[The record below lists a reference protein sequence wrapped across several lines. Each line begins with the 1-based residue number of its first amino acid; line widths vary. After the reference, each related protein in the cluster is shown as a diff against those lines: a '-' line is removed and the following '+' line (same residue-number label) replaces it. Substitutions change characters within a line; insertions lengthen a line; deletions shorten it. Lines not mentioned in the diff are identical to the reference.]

1 MVRQLTVSDIV
12 ALPLVQDAVPEL
24 VSPATADRPVRWVH
38 VSELED
44 LSALLKGGEL
54 ILTTGIGI
62 GRTDEEQRDYLR
74 NLDRAGAAGLVI
86 ELGRQFDQPPRALVR
101 TAGELELPL
110 VVLHRPLRFVALTE
124 AVHAR
129 IVDEQVERLSFSERV
144 HRTFSELAVETT
156 GAEEILHQ
164 GQLLAGAPLVL
175 EDLGHRVIS
184 YELGDASAAQVLDQW
199 ERRSR
204 AAGDGVS
211 TPLGNERWIA
221 SLVGPRRTPWGRL
234 VLLGGTLDDDAA
246 RTLLER
252 AAQALTVARLVERE
266 RRGEEHRTHAGL
278 LAELLT
284 GRAIDGPDLRTRASA
299 AGLTATGPYLPL
311 TLVPTRDQPDGTRPA
326 TGTEPGSDP
335 SARVRDIV
343 AAQLRDTGR
352 PGLVASTRPGTV
364 TAVLGPTSENEHQL
378 LERLAPAVHERIA
391 AEGDGTTWVIGVGR
405 RASTLAGIGPLI
417 DESGHAAEVA
427 AVQQPRGPGSRSFHR
442 SADVRL
448 RGVLSLLRDD
458 PRLVAFA
465 EAELGPLLA
474 HDAKHRT
481 ELAELLGEFLRHGGN
496 KTELAR
502 RSHLS
507 RPALYNRLATIESVL
522 DVDLADAESRVSLH
536 VAALLRELRGTQSGI
551 RG

>member
-1 MVRQLTVSDIV
+1 MVRQLTVGDIL
-12 ALPLVQDAVPEL
+12 ALPLVQEAVPEL
-24 VSPATADRPVRWVH
+24 LSPATADRAVRWVH
-38 VSELED
+38 VSELDD

-62 GRTDEEQRDYLR
+62 GRTEKEQHDYLE
-74 NLDRAGAAGLVI
+74 NLDRAGAAGLVL
-86 ELGRQFDQPPRALVR
+86 ELGRRFEQPPRGLVR
-101 TAGELELPL
+101 TARRLGFPL

-144 HRTFSELAVETT
+144 HRTFSELAVEAS

-175 EDLGHRVIS
+175 EDLGHRVIA
-184 YELGDASAAQVLDQW
+184 YELGAAPAAQVLDQW

-204 AAGDGVS
+204 AAGDGTS
-211 TPLGNERWIA
+211 MPFGNERWTA
-221 SLVGPRRTPWGRL
+221 ALVGPRRSPWGRL
-234 VLLGGTLDDDAA
+234 VMLGGTLEDDAA
-246 RTLLER
+246 LTVLER
-252 AAQALTVARLVERE
+252 TAQALTVARLIERE

-278 LAELLT
+278 LAELLA
-284 GRAIDGPDLRTRASA
+284 GRAVDGPDLRARASA
-299 AGLTATGPYLPL
+299 AGLTPRGPYLPL
-311 TLVPTRDQPDGTRPA
+311 TLIPSGGRPA
-326 TGTEPGSDP
+326 EPRGEAGAPGSDP
-335 SARVRDIV
+335 AARVRDVV
-343 AAQLRDTGR
+343 AAHLRRTGQ

-364 TAVLGPTSENEHQL
+364 TAVLGLAAEDEDRVLH
-378 LERLAPAVHERIA
+378 RFAPAVHEGIA
-391 AEGDGTTWVIGVGR
+391 AEGDGSSWVIGVGR
-405 RASTLAGIGPLI
+405 SGAALAGTGPLI
-417 DESGHAAEVA
+417 DESAHAAEVA
-427 AVQQPRGPGSRSFHR
+427 AVQQPRTPGNRLFHR

-448 RGVLSLLRDD
+448 RGVLSLLRED

-474 HDAKHRT
+474 HDAEHRT
-481 ELAELLGEFLRHGGN
+481 DLVGVLGEFLRHGGN

-522 DVDLADAESRVSLH
+522 GVDLSDAESRASLH
-536 VAALLRELRGTQSGI
+536 VAALLRELRSA
-551 RG
+551 RGGAAGE

>member
-12 ALPLVQDAVPEL
+12 ALPLVQDAIPEV
-24 VSPATADRPVRWVH
+24 VSPTTADRPVRWVH
-38 VSELED
+38 VSELEE

-62 GRTDEEQRDYLR
+62 GHTAEEQRDYLR

-86 ELGRQFDQPPRALVR
+86 ELGRRFDHPPRALAR
-101 TAGELELPL
+101 AAGELGFPL

-156 GAEEILHQ
+156 SATEILHR
-164 GQLLAGAPLVL
+164 GRLLAGAPLVL
-175 EDLGHRVIS
+175 EDLGHGVIA
-184 YELGDASAAQVLDQW
+184 YDLGDTSAAQALDQW

-211 TPLGNERWIA
+211 TPLGNERWA
-221 SLVGPRRTPWGRL
+221 TSLVGPRRSPWGRL

-252 AAQALTVARLVERE
+252 TAQALTVARLVERE

-278 LAELLT
+278 LAELLA
-284 GRAIDGPDLRTRASA
+284 GRATDGPDLRTRASA

-311 TLVPTRDQPDGTRPA
+311 TLVPAREEPDGPRPSSGA
-326 TGTEPGSDP
+326 ESGGDP
-335 SARVRDIV
+335 AARIRDIV
-343 AAQLRDTGR
+343 AAQLREAGR
-352 PGLVASTRPGTV
+352 SGLVASTQPGTV
-364 TAVLGPTSENEHQL
+364 TAVLGLDSADEDQL

-391 AEGDGTTWVIGVGR
+391 AEGERTTWVIGVGR

-427 AVQQPRGPGSRSFHR
+427 AAQRPRGSGSRPFHR

-474 HDAKHRT
+474 HDAKHHT
-481 ELAELLGEFLRHGGN
+481 DLAELLGAFLRHGGN

-502 RSHLS
+502 RCHLS

-536 VAALLRELRGTQSGI
+536 VAALLRELRGT
-551 RG
+551 RGETG

>member
-12 ALPLVQDAVPEL
+12 ALPLVQEALPEV
-24 VSPATADRPVRWVH
+24 VSPTTADRPVRWVH
-38 VSELED
+38 VSELEE

-62 GRTDEEQRDYLR
+62 GHTDAEQRDYLR

-86 ELGRQFDQPPRALVR
+86 ELGRQFDQPPRGLAR
-101 TAGELELPL
+101 AAEELAFPL

-129 IVDEQVERLSFSERV
+129 IIDEQVERLSFSERV

-156 GAEEILHQ
+156 GTEQILHQ
-164 GQLLAGAPLVL
+164 GRLLAGAPLVL
-175 EDLGHRVIS
+175 EDLGHRVIA

-204 AAGDGVS
+204 ASGDGVS
-211 TPLGNERWIA
+211 MPLGNERWA
-221 SLVGPRRTPWGRL
+221 TSLVGPRRNPWGRL
-234 VLLGGTLDDDAA
+234 VLLGGTLDNDAA

-252 AAQALTVARLVERE
+252 TAQALTVARLVERE

-278 LAELLT
+278 LAELLA

-299 AGLTATGPYLPL
+299 AGLTTTGPYLPL
-311 TLVPTRDQPDGTRPA
+311 TLVPTRGRP
-326 TGTEPGSDP
+326 TGTSPASGEPPDSD
-335 SARVRDIV
+335 STARVRDIV
-343 AAQLRDTGR
+343 AAQLRAAGR
-352 PGLVASTRPGTV
+352 PGLVASTQPGTV
-364 TAVLGPTSENEHQL
+364 TAVLGLDTADEDRL

-391 AEGDGTTWVIGVGR
+391 AEGDGTPWVIGVGR
-405 RASTLAGIGPLI
+405 RASTLAGIGPLL
-417 DESGHAAEVA
+417 DESGHAAETA
-427 AVQQPRGPGSRSFHR
+427 AAQQAHGPGSRPFHR

-474 HDAKHRT
+474 HDAKHHT
-481 ELAELLGEFLRHGGN
+481 TLADLLGEFLRHGGN

-522 DVDLADAESRVSLH
+522 DLDLADAESRVSLH
-536 VAALLRELRGTQSGI
+536 VAALLRELRGT
-551 RG
+551 RGETG